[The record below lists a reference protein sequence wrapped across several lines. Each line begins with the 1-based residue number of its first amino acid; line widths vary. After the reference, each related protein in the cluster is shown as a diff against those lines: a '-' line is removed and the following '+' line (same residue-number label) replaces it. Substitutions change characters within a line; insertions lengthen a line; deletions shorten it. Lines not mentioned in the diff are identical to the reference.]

1 MTDERNDTQGYG
13 GHEHAAGE
21 AGAAAGA
28 QAGAQGQTGQGE
40 KRTFTEEFKVSGEAV
55 VSKVKELVREGN
67 VRRITIKNDEGKVL
81 IEIPLTIGVV
91 GAVLLP
97 VWAAISAIAALVANL
112 TISVEKVADGDQV
125 AKNAATDTPTGGDI
139 TLG

>member
-1 MTDERNDTQGYG
+1 MNEEQRTTNQAQG
-13 GHEHAAGE
+13 AKQ
-21 AGAAAGA
+21 
-28 QAGAQGQTGQGE
+28 QAG
-40 KRTFTEEFKVSGEAV
+40 RTVTEEFRVSGEAV
-55 VSKVKELVREGN
+55 VGKVKELVREGN

-112 TISVEKVADGDQV
+112 TISVEKVADSTTQPTNPAPSTTQASTTTGNGT
-125 AKNAATDTPTGGDI
+125 NADGSGSDI
-139 TLG
+139 ILP

>member
-67 VRRITIKNDEGKVL
+67 VRRISIKNDEGRTLV
-81 IEIPLTIGVV
+81 EIPLTIGVI
-91 GAVLLP
+91 GTVLLP
-97 VWAAISAIAALVANL
+97 VWAAIGAIAALVANL
-112 TISVEKVADGDQV
+112 TITVERVGEPV
-125 AKNAATDTPTGGDI
+125 AKADESGIDRPSHG
-139 TLG
+139 

>member
-1 MTDERNDTQGYG
+1 MTEDKKTTE
-13 GHEHAAGE
+13 
-21 AGAAAGA
+21 
-28 QAGAQGQTGQGE
+28 QTTG
-40 KRTFTEEFKVSGEAV
+40 RTVTEEFRVSGEAV
-55 VSKVKELVREGN
+55 VGKVKELVREGN

-112 TISVEKVADGDQV
+112 TISVEKVADTNTV
-125 AKNAATDTPTGGDI
+125 AAAPETTGTDLTTH
-139 TLG
+139 

>member
-13 GHEHAAGE
+13 SHEQAAGE

-67 VRRITIKNDEGKVL
+67 VRRISIKNDEGRTLV
-81 IEIPLTIGVV
+81 EIPLTIGVI
-91 GAVLLP
+91 GTVLLP
-97 VWAAISAIAALVANL
+97 VWAAIGAIAALVANL
-112 TISVEKVADGDQV
+112 TITVERVGEPV
-125 AKNAATDTPTGGDI
+125 AKADESGIDRPSHG
-139 TLG
+139 

>member
-1 MTDERNDTQGYG
+1 MNDEQRNTNQTQGSQ
-13 GHEHAAGE
+13 
-21 AGAAAGA
+21 
-28 QAGAQGQTGQGE
+28 QAG
-40 KRTFTEEFKVSGEAV
+40 RTVTEEFRVSGEAV
-55 VSKVKELVREGN
+55 VGKAKELVREGN

-112 TISVEKVADGDQV
+112 TISVEKVADGASKPADTT
-125 AKNAATDTPTGGDI
+125 APTTTTDKAADGSGSDI
-139 TLG
+139 ILP

>member
-1 MTDERNDTQGYG
+1 MTDEHKTSNQTTNQTSGTNQQGG
-13 GHEHAAGE
+13 
-21 AGAAAGA
+21 
-28 QAGAQGQTGQGE
+28 
-40 KRTFTEEFKVSGEAV
+40 RTVTEEFRVSGEAV
-55 VSKVKELVREGN
+55 VGKVKELVREGN

-112 TISVEKVADGDQV
+112 TISVEKVADGEKV
-125 AKNAATDTPTGGDI
+125 AKSPATTDAGGDI

>member
-1 MTDERNDTQGYG
+1 MNEEQKNTNQAQGSQ
-13 GHEHAAGE
+13 
-21 AGAAAGA
+21 
-28 QAGAQGQTGQGE
+28 QAG
-40 KRTFTEEFKVSGEAV
+40 RTVTEEFRVSGEAV
-55 VSKVKELVREGN
+55 VGKVKELVREGN

-112 TISVEKVADGDQV
+112 TISVEKVADTTTQ
-125 AKNAATDTPTGGDI
+125 PTNPVPSTTQPSTTTGNGTSADGSGSDI
-139 TLG
+139 ILP

>member
-1 MTDERNDTQGYG
+1 MTDQHKTTDNTTGTNATG
-13 GHEHAAGE
+13 G
-21 AGAAAGA
+21 
-28 QAGAQGQTGQGE
+28 
-40 KRTFTEEFKVSGEAV
+40 RTVTEEFRVSGEAV

-112 TISVEKVADGDQV
+112 TISVEKVANGDKT
-125 AKNAATDTPTGGDI
+125 ATAAPTDTSSDI

>member
-1 MTDERNDTQGYG
+1 MTDEHKTTNQTSNQTTNQTSGTN
-13 GHEHAAGE
+13 
-21 AGAAAGA
+21 
-28 QAGAQGQTGQGE
+28 QQTG
-40 KRTFTEEFKVSGEAV
+40 RTVTEEFRVSGEAV
-55 VSKVKELVREGN
+55 VGKVKELVREGN

-112 TISVEKVADGDQV
+112 TISVEKVADGEKV
-125 AKNAATDTPTGGDI
+125 AKSPATTDAGGDI

>member
-1 MTDERNDTQGYG
+1 MTEEQKTTNQ
-13 GHEHAAGE
+13 
-21 AGAAAGA
+21 
-28 QAGAQGQTGQGE
+28 QTG
-40 KRTFTEEFKVSGEAV
+40 RTVTEEFRVSGEAV
-55 VSKVKELVREGN
+55 LAKVKELVREGN

-112 TISVEKVADGDQV
+112 TISVEKVADADR
-125 AKNAATDTPTGGDI
+125 AAPAPGAEKASTDLTTH
-139 TLG
+139 

>member
-1 MTDERNDTQGYG
+1 MKMTDEQNSTN
-13 GHEHAAGE
+13 
-21 AGAAAGA
+21 
-28 QAGAQGQTGQGE
+28 QTGTAGRQGG
-40 KRTFTEEFKVSGEAV
+40 TFTEEFRVSGEAV
-55 VSKVKELVREGN
+55 VGKVKELVREGN

-112 TISVEKVADGDQV
+112 TISVEKVANGQKSTETNV
-125 AKNAATDTPTGGDI
+125 AETKTNSDI
-139 TLG
+139 TLH

>member
-1 MTDERNDTQGYG
+1 MNEEQRTTNQAQG
-13 GHEHAAGE
+13 AKQ
-21 AGAAAGA
+21 
-28 QAGAQGQTGQGE
+28 QAG
-40 KRTFTEEFKVSGEAV
+40 RTVTEEFRVSGEAV
-55 VSKVKELVREGN
+55 VGKVKELVREGN

-112 TISVEKVADGDQV
+112 TISVEKVADGEKV
-125 AKNAATDTPTGGDI
+125 AKSPAATDAGGDI

>member
-1 MTDERNDTQGYG
+1 MTDQHKTTDTTTGTNATG
-13 GHEHAAGE
+13 G
-21 AGAAAGA
+21 
-28 QAGAQGQTGQGE
+28 
-40 KRTFTEEFKVSGEAV
+40 RTVTEEFRVSGEAV

-112 TISVEKVADGDQV
+112 TISVEKVANGDKT
-125 AKNAATDTPTGGDI
+125 ATAAPSDTSSDI